1 MGNLLTCIS
10 ELPNVRCYQGYHEVK
25 CDFYSFEYFHLLIP
39 PNTPE
44 SEFSKSKPLRKTADM
59 ALIIIGNKFR
69 KIPEAVHYG

>member
-25 CDFYSFEYFHLLIP
+25 CDFYSFEYFHLLIT

-44 SEFSKSKPLRKTADM
+44 PLRKTADM